1 MFDTPYDKKIAD
13 EVRRLNKRQIAHMKK
28 VGRGLSGGALS
39 GGAGL
44 ADLLQ
49 LPMQLM
55 SLPLKM
61 MGLGGAVPVG
71 AGMSGGAMSGGAGLA
86 DLLALPM
93 SLLQG
98 VLGGGHMPTQ
108 ELRFGS
114 NPATWSPNMANY
126 AKGHGVYGGASSGG
140 AACGGRKRRVHHM
153 KHHGGALL
161 HGLGMS
167 GGYSSGGA
175 LSGGKGPSAKSKAAA
190 GRNPWIAHVKK
201 VAAEQGI
208 PYREALKVAKHSY
221 K

>member
-1 MFDTPYDKKIAD
+1 MFDTPYDKMIAA
-13 EVRRLNKRQIAHMKK
+13 EVSRLNKRQIAHMKK

-98 VLGGGHMPTQ
+98 VLGGGNMPPQ
-108 ELRFGS
+108 ELRFGA
-114 NPATWSPNMANY
+114 NPATWSPNPANY

-140 AACGGRKRRVHHM
+140 ASSGGRKRRVHH
-153 KHHGGALL
+153 KKPRGGALL
-161 HGLGMS
+161 QDFEGGAMS
-167 GGYSSGGA
+167 GGYS
-175 LSGGKGPSAKSKAAA
+175 SGGKGPSAKSKAAA
-190 GRNPWIAHVKK
+190 KHNPWIAHVKK

-208 PYREALKVAKHSY
+208 PYREALKIAKHSY
-221 K
+221 